1 MLRDL
6 TEDKTEDL
14 LYQMHHIASEVSTRL
29 ELTQDDRECLN
40 DCSEE
45 ILRIIK
51 YVEENEDLL
60 TESIAAQDRRD
71 GQREM
76 YQAQRQ
82 QQS

>member
-14 LYQMHHIASEVSTRL
+14 LYRMHHIMNEVSTRL
-29 ELTQDDRECLN
+29 ELVQDDREYVE

-45 ILRIIK
+45 ILRMIK
-51 YVEENEDLL
+51 YVEENEEML
-60 TESIAAQDRRD
+60 TESIKAQDCRD
-71 GQREM
+71 GQRAT

-82 QQS
+82 QS